1 MEQGNDVEIAA
12 ENLDDSS
19 NSPLQKKAKCQP
31 EEKLT
36 PFEATSNKAP
46 INNGDLMGDNQLLN
60 QQPTNSANA
69 DNQQSSGGSWG
80 ES

>member
-1 MEQGNDVEIAA
+1 MIQATFPI
-12 ENLDDSS
+12 
-19 NSPLQKKAKCQP
+19 QKKAKRQS

-46 INNGDLMGDNQLLN
+46 INDGALMGANQLLN
-60 QQPTNSANA
+60 QQPREVAER
-69 DNQQSSGGSWG
+69 